1 MAQMR
6 FFLRKAD
13 VFTGLKL
20 APGWMIAIKRKV
32 LKSSWL
38 LRTVL
43 CAATPFRFCPFSC
56 PIEKNLPLE
65 TFPVIAFCSQME
77 NI

>member
-1 MAQMR
+1 VLACTNNFGDWTSIR
-6 FFLRKAD
+6 GANAFFSERLMF
-13 VFTGLKL
+13 FTGLKL

-56 PIEKNLPLE
+56 PIEK
-65 TFPVIAFCSQME
+65 ICR
-77 NI
+77 